1 MKKLKFNIFFF
12 IIFFFSSIQAYSESN
27 IALINLE
34 NVLQKSNIGKSILNE
49 IDELNSKNINELKDK
64 ENELKKFEEEIK
76 KKQNIIS
83 KEEFEKE
90 INILKDKVTLY
101 RKTKD
106 EMVKNFENKR
116 NQKLSIFF
124 EKINPIIKDYMDEHS
139 IDILLERKNVFIGK
153 INSDITEKII
163 NEVNKKFK

>member
-76 KKQNIIS
+76 KQNIIS
-83 KEEFEKE
+83 KEEFQKE
-90 INILKDKVTLY
+90 VNILKDKVTLY

-116 NQKLSIFF
+116 NQKLSIF
-124 EKINPIIKDYMDEHS
+124 
-139 IDILLERKNVFIGK
+139 L
-153 INSDITEKII
+153 
-163 NEVNKKFK
+163 KK

>member
-12 IIFFFSSIQAYSESN
+12 IIFFFSSIQAYSETN

-49 IDELNSKNINELKDK
+49 IDELNSKN

-83 KEEFEKE
+83 KEEFQKE
-90 INILKDKVTLY
+90 VNILKDKVTLY